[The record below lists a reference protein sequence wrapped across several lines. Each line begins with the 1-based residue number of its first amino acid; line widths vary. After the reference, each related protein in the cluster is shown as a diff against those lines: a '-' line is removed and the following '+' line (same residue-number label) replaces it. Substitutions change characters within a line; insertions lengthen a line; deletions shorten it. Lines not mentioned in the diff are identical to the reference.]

1 MTSAE
6 FTRHALSRGYIVHI
20 EIQSLNITEVLLS
33 GAF

>member
-6 FTRHALSRGYIVHI
+6 FTRHALSRGYIVYI
-20 EIQSLNITEVLLS
+20 EILSHNITEILLS